1 MLAEFKAQAIHFVA
15 RRYIEGRIPLIPLE
29 IRDGATLDGARA
41 LDQEHGNFRESA
53 HHYYSIL
60 RNHGKEAA
68 ADALIGLSQELINL
82 GSFKQ
87 VRQLL
92 RDEPSRLI
100 QSLSDRKKIVFE
112 AQCEE
117 KLGWVED
124 YELGHKKSMGHFE
137 KAGTILCSNIERR
150 SFTDKERDL
159 FSTTRHFLGRQR
171 YFLARLGI
179 DREYNRTW
187 AINRFREAMDLD
199 ELYEGIDKN
208 GKLGFSHAW
217 IARCHMLNRDMTQ
230 AQNAINLAGDCFRRQ
245 MVLTPQREGYL
256 VHQYLLEGERD
267 VCSGSVQS
275 AREHFMEAIRIRQEV
290 EPYPKGL
297 SDAYLG
303 IARTYL
309 WKNPIL
315 FTKYMFL
322 ALNAHPYTL
331 FRGLIGG

>member
-15 RRYIEGRIPLIPLE
+15 RRYIEGRISPIPLE
-29 IRDGATLDGARA
+29 IRDGATLDSARA

-53 HHYYSIL
+53 HHFYSIL
-60 RNHGKEAA
+60 RNHGTEAA

-82 GSFKQ
+82 SSFKQ
-87 VRQLL
+87 VCQLL
-92 RDEPSRLI
+92 ISEPPKFI
-100 QSLSDRKKIVFE
+100 QSLPHRRRLLFE

-124 YELGHKKSMGHFE
+124 YELGHRESMEHFE
-137 KAGTILCSNIERR
+137 KAGTILYSNIKKGD
-150 SFTDKERDL
+150 FTDKERNL

-187 AINRFREAMDLD
+187 AINCFREALDLD

-217 IARCHMLNRDMTQ
+217 IARCHMLNRDVTQ

-245 MVLTPQREGYL
+245 MELTPQRGGYL
-256 VHQYLLEGERD
+256 AHQHLLEGERD
-267 VCSGSVQS
+267 VCSGLVQS
-275 AREHFMEAIRIRQEV
+275 ARVHFIEAVRIRHEV

-297 SDAYLG
+297 ADAYLG
-303 IARTYL
+303 IARTY
-309 WKNPIL
+309 KNPIL
-315 FTKYMFL
+315 RAKYAIL
-322 ALNAHPYTL
+322 ALKVHPYTL